1 MRFLKYISI
10 FLFFVCSQILGQ
22 QNITFS
28 LVAENNKI
36 EIGDYLKVSMR
47 ITYPAHFVPSELS
60 FPILESN
67 QSINDTIDIIEV
79 LPIKTNATSDNQGN
93 PLMVWQQDMIIGIY
107 AGGNIALGPF
117 EFIYGKD
124 DVKDTI
130 LSNIATI
137 TVNTPEIQEDKEFV
151 DIKSIQEDS
160 FTFWEKVWLWLKTY
174 WMWLLI
180 PLVIIVG
187 IIVLVYYINK
197 KPQEEII
204 VEPNIPLPDLL
215 LQRLQQIEQEKLW
228 QEGKHKEYYSE
239 VTDVIRRF
247 LEYKYEIPTLEKTS
261 DEIMQSLNLVNI
273 NKNDYN
279 QLKNL
284 FGLSNMIKFAKS
296 LPSPEENTIA
306 MSIAKG
312 LITKEIKKQSK

>member
-1 MRFLKYISI
+1 MSVFKYISI
-10 FLFFVCSQILGQ
+10 FLFLVCSQIIGQ

-28 LVAENNKI
+28 LVSEKNKI

-47 ITYPAHFVPSELS
+47 ITYPAHLVPSELS
-60 FPILESN
+60 FPVLETN
-67 QSINDTIDIIEV
+67 QSLNDTIDVIEV
-79 LPIKTNATSDNQGN
+79 LPIKTNSTSDNQGN
-93 PLMVWQQDMIIGIY
+93 PIMVWQQDFIIGIY

-117 EFIYGKD
+117 NFVHGQ
-124 DVKDTI
+124 DTI

-151 DIKSIQEDS
+151 DIKSIQEDPY
-160 FTFWEKVWLWLKTY
+160 TFWEKVWLWIKTY

-180 PLVIIVG
+180 PFVLIIG

-197 KPQEEII
+197 KPKEEI
-204 VEPNIPLPDLL
+204 VSEPSFPLPDLL
-215 LQRLQQIEQEKLW
+215 FQRLLQIEQEKLW
-228 QEGKHKEYYSE
+228 QDGKHKEYYSE

-261 DEIMQSLNLVNI
+261 DEIIQSLHLVNV

-296 LPSPEENTIA
+296 LPTPEENSIA